1 MIKVGDE
8 VTWTHVSTR
17 GRVLNMT
24 LREGAVERVS
34 EGVAVVRKP
43 RGRCESVAIWRLR
56 SHGEKS
62 QITEFVEVVFGREVQ
77 DAI

>member
-24 LREGAVERVS
+24 LREGVVEQVS
-34 EGVAVVRKP
+34 ESEAVVRKSS
-43 RGRCESVAIWRLR
+43 GRSESVAIQRLR
-56 SHGEKS
+56 LPGEKS
-62 QITEFVEVVFGREVQ
+62 QITEFVEVVFGREV
-77 DAI
+77 DSG